1 MEQLLVFHYLKLMNK
16 EILVIDDNPDIR
28 SLVSSILKEQN
39 FVVRTAANYDQAVFE
54 VNKKLPDLAIIDIK
68 LDKADKDGID
78 LLKLVMRK
86 DKLTPVIMISG
97 HATVQVAVEATRL
110 GAYEFIEKP
119 FSKEKILSYVNRALE
134 SSELKKEKDLLENKL
149 FHSFELI
156 GKSPSILKVKKIIE
170 KLSTSDSRVLISG
183 ATGTGKELV
192 ARKIHKN
199 STRSKEPFVIINAA
213 LLKES
218 TYEKE
223 LFGEELDDGTISSGA
238 LERANKG
245 TLLIDEV
252 SEIPYETQA
261 NVLRVLI
268 DQKFKRLNGSKDI
281 SVNIRLISSTSKN
294 LLELVKLKKFRE
306 DLFHRLNVMPIQLS
320 SLASRTEDIPLLI
333 EYFKKKL
340 SDINGVQETK
350 IDLKND
356 NFYTYNWPGN
366 VRELRNLVERI
377 TILSANETDR
387 NVDKYIEDILNPSST
402 VENNK
407 SILEKSFTSPLKEAR
422 KHFEKEYLT
431 TQLKKNHGNISK
443 TADFIGMERSALHR
457 KLKELGIKGI
467 N

>member
-1 MEQLLVFHYLKLMNK
+1 MHK

-28 SLVSSILKEQN
+28 SLVSNILKEQN
-39 FVVRTAANYDQAVFE
+39 YEVRTAANYDQAVFE
-54 VNKKLPDLAIIDIK
+54 INKKLPDLAIIDIK
-68 LDKADKDGID
+68 LDKTDKDGID
-78 LLKLVMRK
+78 LLKLVTKK

-97 HATVQVAVEATRL
+97 HATVQIAVEATRL

-119 FSKEKILSYVNRALE
+119 FTKEKILNYVNRALE
-134 SSELKKEKDLLENKL
+134 SSKLKKEKDIIENKL

-156 GKSPSILKVKKIIE
+156 GKSTSVIKVKKIIE
-170 KLSTSDSRVLISG
+170 KLSTSESRVLIYG

-199 STRSKEPFVIINAA
+199 SSRAKEPFIIINAA

-223 LFGEELDDGTISSGA
+223 LFGEEFDDGNISFGA
-238 LERANKG
+238 LERANRG

-252 SEIPYETQA
+252 SEIPFETQA

-281 SVNIRLISSTSKN
+281 NVNIRLISSTSKD
-294 LLELVKLKKFRE
+294 LSELVKINKFRE
-306 DLFHRLNVMPIQLS
+306 DLYHRLNVMPIELTSLS
-320 SLASRTEDIPLLI
+320 SRTEDIPLLI
-333 EYFKKKL
+333 EYFKEKL
-340 SDINGVQETK
+340 SEINGVQQPK
-350 IDLKND
+350 IDIKND
-356 NFYTYNWPGN
+356 NLYTYNWPGN

-377 TILSANETDR
+377 TILSANESQS
-387 NVDKYIEDILNPSST
+387 NINKIIEDILNPAST
-402 VENNK
+402 FSNRDL
-407 SILEKSFTSPLKEAR
+407 LEKSFTSPLKEAR
-422 KHFEKEYLT
+422 KHFEKEYLI

>member
-1 MEQLLVFHYLKLMNK
+1 MLK

-28 SLVSSILKEQN
+28 SLVSNILIEQN
-39 FVVRTAANYDQAVFE
+39 YEVRTAANYDQAIYE
-54 VNKKLPDLAIIDIK
+54 INKKLPDLAIIDIK
-68 LDKADKDGID
+68 LDKTDKDGID
-78 LLKLVMRK
+78 LLKLVTK
-86 DKLTPVIMISG
+86 KNKLTPVIMISG
-97 HATVQVAVEATRL
+97 HATVQIAVEATRL

-119 FSKEKILSYVNRALE
+119 FTKEKILNYVNRALE
-134 SSELKKEKDLLENKL
+134 SSKLKKEKDIIENKL

-156 GKSPSILKVKKIIE
+156 GKSPSVIKVKKIIE
-170 KLSTSDSRVLISG
+170 KLSTSESRVLIYG
-183 ATGTGKELV
+183 PTGTGKELV

-199 STRSKEPFVIINAA
+199 SSRSKEPFIIINAA

-218 TYEKE
+218 AYEKE
-223 LFGEELDDGTISSGA
+223 LFGEEFDDGNISFGA

-252 SEIPYETQA
+252 SEIPFETQA

-281 SVNIRLISSTSKN
+281 NVNIRLISSTSKD
-294 LLELVKLKKFRE
+294 LSELVKINKFRE
-306 DLFHRLNVMPIQLS
+306 DLYHRLNVMPIELTSLS
-320 SLASRTEDIPLLI
+320 SRTEDIPLLI
-333 EYFKKKL
+333 EYFKEKL
-340 SDINGVQETK
+340 SEINGVQQPK
-350 IDLKND
+350 IDIKND
-356 NFYTYNWPGN
+356 NLYTYNWPGN

-377 TILSANETDR
+377 TILSANESQS
-387 NVDKYIEDILNPSST
+387 NINKIIEDILNPAST
-402 VENNK
+402 FSNRDL
-407 SILEKSFTSPLKEAR
+407 LEKSFTSPLKEAR
-422 KHFEKEYLT
+422 KHFEKEYLI